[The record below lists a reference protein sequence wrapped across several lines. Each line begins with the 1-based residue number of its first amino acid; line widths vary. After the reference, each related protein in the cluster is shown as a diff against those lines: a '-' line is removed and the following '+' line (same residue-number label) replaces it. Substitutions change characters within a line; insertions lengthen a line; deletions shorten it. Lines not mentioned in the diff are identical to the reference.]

1 MSGYLFA
8 FLTILFWGIT
18 PTLEKVAL
26 RQTDPLIAMA
36 VRNFS
41 ISCILLLLL
50 TGSGNLTKLK
60 ELDAKTILL
69 IATGGFLAAL
79 AGQWTYFKALQKI
92 DVSRLTPIVGSY
104 PLVTLL
110 VATLVLGEKF
120 TLAKL
125 VGTLLIVVGIALV
138 K

>member
-8 FLTILFWGIT
+8 FLTVLFWGIT
-18 PTLEKVAL
+18 PALEKGAL

-50 TGSGNLTKLK
+50 TGSGNLSKLK
-60 ELDAKTILL
+60 ELDAKTTLL
-69 IATGGFLAAL
+69 IAAGGFLAAL

-120 TLAKL
+120 TLTKL